1 MNVKRE
7 ILKKLFLYLLR
18 NFLQGAA
25 IGVIAIVLTD
35 LIFGVPLFSQP
46 AIISIIFVGLG
57 NIVTGFLN
65 FKAYATPFAEI
76 ESFISTIAQGDL
88 TRNIDLKKLGPL
100 NRFGAP
106 MNLMRQSLNQLV
118 STAKET
124 AEQVNRSIETV
135 SVQLESTSNDY
146 NQITHTVREISTAIQ
161 TQSQSAAESSRAV
174 EDIAV
179 GVGKISESSI
189 TAGTSSTN
197 AASVAASTREDIES
211 MNHQMK
217 LVQSAFGQLATT
229 IQEFVQISEHI
240 SGSIQ
245 AITDISGQTNLLALN
260 ASIEAARA
268 GEQGKGFAVVAS
280 EVRKLAN
287 KSSESANAVQELII
301 QIKTNTKQAMDAM
314 AHSEHVV
321 DSSFQVVT
329 TTETSM
335 FEILNA
341 VETINQQIHHISF
354 IGEQLAAGGE
364 EVAATV
370 DEMAK
375 AAESSNKGV
384 LEVVQLTDNVQDS
397 MNEITQE
404 TSKLHEL
411 GNNLQTLMNR
421 FTI

>member
-7 ILKKLFLYLLR
+7 ILKKLFMYLLR

-25 IGVIAIVLTD
+25 IGCVAIFLTN
-35 LIFGVPLFSQP
+35 LIFGVQLFSQP

-57 NIVTGFLN
+57 NIVTGFVN

-88 TRNIDLKKLGPL
+88 TRNIDMKKLGPL
-100 NRFGAP
+100 NRFGEP
-106 MNLMRQSLNQLV
+106 MNTMRQSLNQLV

-124 AEQVNRSIETV
+124 AEQVNRSIEAV
-135 SVQLESTSNDY
+135 SVQLESTANDY
-146 NQITHTVREISTAIQ
+146 NRITHTVRDISTAIQ

-189 TAGTSSTN
+189 TVGNSSTN
-197 AASVAASTREDIES
+197 AAHVASSTREDIES

-217 LVQSAFGQLATT
+217 LVQSAFSQLATT

-240 SGSIQ
+240 SGAIQ

-287 KSSESANAVQELII
+287 KSSESAHAVQELII
-301 QIKTNTKQAMDAM
+301 QIKTNTRQAMEAM

-364 EVAATV
+364 QVAATV

-397 MNEITQE
+397 MNAITQE
-404 TSKLHEL
+404 TSKLHQL
-411 GNNLQTLMNR
+411 GGSLQSLMNR
-421 FTI
+421 FKI

>member
-25 IGVIAIVLTD
+25 IGVVAIVLTD
-35 LIFGVPLFSQP
+35 LIFEVPLFSQP

-135 SVQLESTSNDY
+135 SVQLESTTNDY

-174 EDIAV
+174 DDIAV

-189 TAGTSSTN
+189 TVGTSSTN

-314 AHSEHVV
+314 VHSEHVV

-335 FEILNA
+335 LEILNA

-364 EVAATV
+364 EVSATV

-384 LEVVQLTDNVQDS
+384 LEVVHLTDNVQVS